1 MYCLMNA
8 KKCFFFLVKVFS
20 VYNLSVDQVNH
31 GFFKCKDRNQLPLV
45 TIGCSQSFLSR
56 CLNFNDL
63 PSVHMQFNRKINIP
77 QQLAGSSFEVLH
89 KTCYISLPSKC
100 QNIPTATILGRNR
113 SSETLLMYFN
123 PCFPLLSG
131 F

>member
-1 MYCLMNA
+1 ML
-8 KKCFFFLVKVFS
+8 KKMFFFLVKIFS

-45 TIGCSQSFLSR
+45 TIGCSRYILSH

-63 PSVHMQFNRKINIP
+63 PSVPMQFNRKINIP
-77 QQLAGSSFEVLH
+77 QQLAVSSLEVLH

-113 SSETLLMYFN
+113 SSETLLTHFN
-123 PCFPLLSG
+123 PRFLLLAG